1 MYPPLRYIQDTF
13 RIHSR
18 YHAFILACISD
29 TNTGSAV
36 AADDFP
42 FPDPRR
48 WSRQGQ
54 VRRRARG
61 FGSCGGVASLEY
73 NWVGRRVHCMA
84 CGPWRCARHG
94 VQISL
99 TAAPRSHRSFSRAS
113 RPRRACV
120 AESVQILGSFVNSV
134 GFPYGVFES
143 EFQVEV
149 DQRRSSR

>member
-1 MYPPLRYIQDTF
+1 
-13 RIHSR
+13 
-18 YHAFILACISD
+18 
-29 TNTGSAV
+29 V

-99 TAAPRSHRSFSRAS
+99 TAARALTAPFRAHRGRGARAS
-113 RPRRACV
+113 
-120 AESVQILGSFVNSV
+120 L
-134 GFPYGVFES
+134 
-143 EFQVEV
+143 
-149 DQRRSSR
+149 